1 MTLSFPTIDANLIST
16 ALVLL
21 DDQFA
26 ISSINPAA
34 EQLLGITNR
43 QMQNTIYFF
52 DWVKGE
58 ITPDLLKS
66 LQTPAQSAFIE
77 EIELHLPKG
86 ILRSNVMITP
96 CQWLTEK
103 DLLLEFQS
111 SAHIKKIRKDLQIQ
125 QQSRVSE
132 HLIQNLAHEIKN
144 PLGGIKGAAQ
154 LLERKLP
161 PNFSNKYSRI
171 IVQEAD
177 RLGALV
183 DRLLMPAKPEV
194 AEMVNPHRVI
204 EQALEIVLLQIPN
217 KIKVIKDYDP
227 SLPDICIAPNQI
239 QQALLNLIKNAA
251 EAVSSQKSDQ
261 TQLTLSTRM
270 LHQHTIGQQQF
281 RQVLKIVVEDNGA
294 GIAKNFAHD
303 IFFPTISGKS
313 SSGLGLSIA
322 QSLVQRHQGIIELES
337 RQNPTRFG
345 LYLPMI
351 KASKT
356 SSNEPKL

>member
-1 MTLSFPTIDANLIST
+1 MTASLPSIDSHLIST

-21 DDQFA
+21 DDRFA
-26 ISSINPAA
+26 IRSLNPAA

-43 QMQNTIYFF
+43 QMQNTIDFF

-66 LQTPAQSAFIE
+66 LQAPAQSAFIE

-86 ILRSNVMITP
+86 AVRSNLMVTP
-96 CQWLTEK
+96 CQWITEK

-161 PNFSNKYSRI
+161 KDFSNKYSQI
-171 IVQEAD
+171 IIQEAD

-183 DRLLMPAKPEV
+183 DRLLMPAKPEKS
-194 AEMVNPHRVI
+194 ETINPHRVI
-204 EQALEIVLLQIPN
+204 EQALEIVLLQLP
-217 KIKVIKDYDP
+217 KAIKVVKDYDP
-227 SLPDICIAPNQI
+227 SLPDIYIAPNQI

-251 EAVSSQKSDQ
+251 EAISSHKGKEAK
-261 TQLTLSTRM
+261 LTLCTRM

-281 RQVLKIVVEDNGA
+281 RQVIKICVEDTGA
-294 GIAKNFAHD
+294 GIAKNLAND

-337 RQNPTRFG
+337 RQNPTRFS
-345 LYLPMI
+345 LYLPLL
-351 KASKT
+351 KAEKAQ
-356 SSNEPKL
+356 